1 MPCNV
6 EFRRAVA
13 AVRNCARTAAAPL
26 CRSAAP
32 SSITRANRSV
42 SACVSLT
49 RTDHIPKTSTAL
61 CPVQITT
68 LIALTPPPI
77 PAPFTPPSSLLHVG
91 PSKCSEA
98 PCSKSLPL
106 QEFIL
111 KHLLVADCLQDCA
124 FAQHQIASPLPSSV
138 FSSSAHQLLTGNADA
153 SLMLRASVQGQR

>member
-1 MPCNV
+1 M
-6 EFRRAVA
+6 
-13 AVRNCARTAAAPL
+13 RTESCRSTLPL
-26 CRSAAP
+26 CHSVINHACKPLRVRVRLINP
-32 SSITRANRSV
+32 HRA
-42 SACVSLT
+42 
-49 RTDHIPKTSTAL
+49 HPQTSTAL

-124 FAQHQIASPLPSSV
+124 FTQRQVAPPLPSSV

-153 SLMLRASVQGQR
+153 TLMLRAFVQGQR

>member
-1 MPCNV
+1 M
-6 EFRRAVA
+6 
-13 AVRNCARTAAAPL
+13 RTDSCRSTLPL
-26 CRSAAP
+26 CRSVINNACKP
-32 SSITRANRSV
+32 LRVRVRLINPHRS
-42 SACVSLT
+42 
-49 RTDHIPKTSTAL
+49 HPQTSTAL

-111 KHLLVADCLQDCA
+111 KHLLVADCLQHCA
-124 FAQHQIASPLPSSV
+124 FTQHQIASPLPSSV